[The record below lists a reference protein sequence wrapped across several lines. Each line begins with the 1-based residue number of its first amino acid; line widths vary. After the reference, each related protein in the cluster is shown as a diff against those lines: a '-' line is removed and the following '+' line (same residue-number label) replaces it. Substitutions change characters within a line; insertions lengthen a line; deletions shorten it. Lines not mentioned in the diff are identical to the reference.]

1 MERKNLVVHQGGDRQ
16 VVEHLGQT
24 LPHPGVAE
32 LPLAL
37 VVEAVGLSCL
47 PALVIF
53 ICSFCLICFFICLLS
68 WLPLSKVSLAGY
80 LTLKRNLRTNQKI
93 AVT

>member
-16 VVEHLGQT
+16 IVEHLGQT
-24 LPHPGVAE
+24 FPHPRVAE

-47 PALVIF
+47 PALVVF
-53 ICSFCLICFFICLLS
+53 ICPFCLIVTFPCIKYL
-68 WLPLSKVSLAGY
+68 KLAQMNY
-80 LTLKRNLRTNQKI
+80 EIEAFRN
-93 AVT
+93 